1 MCLPGSVKSNSMFV
15 NKYFVIAVSLVILA
29 CVNGHAQSKEEL
41 ERRRKETQEIIDNTS
56 KLLEQTSVTRQSSME
71 QLNILNRRLQLRQ
84 SLTATLQ
91 SEIRYIENGIENK
104 RLRISELENELKE
117 ARAAYARLIQIAY
130 KHRFSHQRIMFI
142 LAANDFNQAYR
153 RYKYLQQYAASR
165 RNQIERISVL
175 TNEIVSE
182 IELLESNRQEQV
194 LLFRRHQEE
203 TRNIARESE
212 QHDEMVRNLRKR
224 ERELKSELENQQKI
238 AASLQQAIE
247 DLLREEARR
256 AAEARVYELT
266 PEQKILSDRFENNRG
281 ALPWPTERGVVT
293 GFFGEHPHPVLRGIR
308 IQNDGIIISTVEN
321 ADVKAV
327 FDGDVRQVRTI
338 PGLNNVVLIR
348 HGNFLS
354 VYANLSHVFV
364 RSGDT
369 VRTGQLIGRVF
380 TDADEGNKSV
390 LHLGIW
396 EENRK
401 LDPMLWLSRQ

>member
-1 MCLPGSVKSNSMFV
+1 MIFLTCSF
-15 NKYFVIAVSLVILA
+15 AQ
-29 CVNGHAQSKEEL
+29 AQSKEEL
-41 ERRRKETQEIIDNTS
+41 ERRRKETEEIIENTS
-56 KLLEQTSVTRQSSME
+56 RLLEQTSVTRQSSME
-71 QLNILNRRLQLRQ
+71 QLNLLNRRLQLRQ
-84 SLTATLQ
+84 SLTATLE
-91 SEIRYIENGIENK
+91 SEIRYIENNIENK
-104 RLRISELENELKE
+104 RSRISELEVELSE
-117 ARAAYARLIQIAY
+117 ARHAYARLIQIAY
-130 KHRFSHQRIMFI
+130 KHRYSHQRIMFI

-153 RYKYLQQYAASR
+153 RFKYLQQYAFSR

-175 TNEIVSE
+175 TDDMVSQ
-182 IELLESNRQEQV
+182 IELLERNREEQV
-194 LLFRRHQEE
+194 VLFRQHQEE
-203 TRNIARESE
+203 TRSIARESR
-212 QHDEMVRNLRKR
+212 QHDEMVRNLRNR
-224 ERELKSELENQQKI
+224 ERELQSELENQQKI

-256 AAEARVYELT
+256 AAETRTYELT

-308 IQNDGIIISTVEN
+308 INNDGIIISTIEN
-321 ADVKAV
+321 AEVKVV
-327 FDGDVRQVRTI
+327 FDGEVRQVRTI

-354 VYANLSHVFV
+354 VYANLAHVYV
-364 RSGDT
+364 RSGDI

-380 TDADEGNKSV
+380 TDTDEGNKSV

-401 LDPMLWLSRQ
+401 LDPMIWLSRQ